1 MTPRT
6 PQPTSKEFSH
16 SKNDLF
22 SKKTRSF
29 IYGRQFKACQGML
42 DFDYACT
49 REQPSVAAIIDPF
62 SSAPRKD
69 FYWGSKQVFVPSK
82 YYLKKQKLVLMYF
95 RILYTSVDLSPQAS
109 STRGRKLTQLNKP
122 KFG

>member
-6 PQPTSKEFSH
+6 PQPTSKEICH

-22 SKKTRSF
+22 SNKTRSF

-42 DFDYACT
+42 DFDYACR
-49 REQPSVAAIIDPF
+49 REQASVAAIIDPF

-82 YYLKKQKLVLMYF
+82 
-95 RILYTSVDLSPQAS
+95 
-109 STRGRKLTQLNKP
+109 
-122 KFG
+122 KFTMGVKNF